1 MSEAAEDGET
11 SDVDVLRSACSESRA
26 VLDEQ
31 LQKLADIGDKA
42 IWTVR
47 SSVLVLGLVVS
58 AASLGDA
65 AMLRTLHPAVVV
77 AASAGVAS
85 LLAACIYGLGTYFG
99 MDRVSGIGTEHRTLV
114 ATESVSEREW
124 WLTLLAGY
132 DDWIAD
138 VERTTDRYGTHLFR
152 AQAVFVVGVFL
163 FVLAGALSVVAL
175 YPAT

>member
-1 MSEAAEDGET
+1 MSEDEGAREAGDIE
-11 SDVDVLRSACSESRA
+11 VLRSASSESRA

-31 LQKLADIGDKA
+31 LRKLADIGDKA

-58 AASLGDA
+58 AASLGDTET
-65 AMLRTLHPAVVV
+65 LRGLHGAVFVLAV
-77 AASAGVAS
+77 GGVGS
-85 LLAACIYGLGTYFG
+85 LLIACLYGLGTYFG
-99 MDRVSGIGTEHRTLV
+99 MNRVNGIGTEHRTL
-114 ATESVSEREW
+114 AADDTLDEREW
-124 WLTLLAGY
+124 LLILLHGY

-152 AQAVFVVGVFL
+152 AQAVFVAGVFL

-175 YPAT
+175 YPAA